1 MEIVHKVVLDFD
13 VICNV
18 CGKNLDAQVYKNEI
32 IIDPAKRVLKKQQR
46 RLK

>member
-32 IIDPAKRVLKKQQR
+32 IIDPCQTCLEKATEEA
-46 RLK
+46 